1 MGNHQL
7 HKTQEEKSKIKTY
20 EVASNLHI
28 RQFEYLKLLLIQV
41 PRYFKEWEKELILLL
56 TTIICTFFAI
66 DMFFNLPAICNDM
79 TVQFLET
86 FKVILHFLSH
96 FVI

>member
-1 MGNHQL
+1 MGIHQL
-7 HKTQEEKSKIKTY
+7 HKTQEEKSKMKTY

-28 RQFEYLKLLLIQV
+28 RQSEYLKLLLIQV
-41 PRYFKEWEKELILLL
+41 PRYFKVWEKELILLL